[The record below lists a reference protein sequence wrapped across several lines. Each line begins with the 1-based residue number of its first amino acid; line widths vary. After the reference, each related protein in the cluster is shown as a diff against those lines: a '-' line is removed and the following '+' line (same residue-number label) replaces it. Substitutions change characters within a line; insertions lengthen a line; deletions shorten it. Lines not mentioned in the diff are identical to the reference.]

1 MRSIAT
7 ALFLAAT
14 MIALLALMQL
24 SSSPLWV
31 SPALVLVSVAAACV
45 ATGGVTWLAVVFG
58 SLGALTLGWLSSW
71 NLPVALMVT
80 SASWLAARAFL
91 TRSHKDLVV
100 FAAAAIPGSIVAGLV
115 TGHFSSAPLA
125 QHFAACVFAGA
136 ALAVS
141 HVVAKVDTPLA
152 HGLLTVGSALDGDV
166 GRALREAAEAY
177 RTQAQISSGKPVAR
191 ETWRSLLK
199 DAEARAAL
207 RGASGP
213 QAAKKVADL
222 DSRIL
227 ERVRELKTS
236 IDGEPVPPLA
246 EAPDTPVKEAAP
258 KAGLEPIVEPMVEP
272 SSDPVTAPKTEEMPA
287 DAVPV

>member
-7 ALFLAAT
+7 ALFLAAAT
-14 MIALLALMQL
+14 ITVLALLHLPG
-24 SSSPLWV
+24 SPLWI
-31 SPALVLVSVAAACV
+31 SPAMVLVSVLAACV

-58 SLGALTLGWLSSW
+58 SLGALTFGWTSSW
-71 NLPVALMVT
+71 NLPIALMIM

-100 FAAAAIPGSIVAGLV
+100 FAAAAIPGAIVAGLV

-141 HVVAKVDTPLA
+141 HVVAKTDTPSG
-152 HGLLTVGSALDGDV
+152 HGLLTAASAIDGDV
-166 GRALREAAEAY
+166 GRALLEAVEVH
-177 RTQAQISSGKPVAR
+177 RTQAQVSPSKPIAR
-191 ETWRSLLK
+191 ETWRSLLN

-213 QAAKKVADL
+213 QAEKKLADL
-222 DSRIL
+222 DRRII
-227 ERVRELKTS
+227 ERVRELRTS
-236 IDGEPVPPLA
+236 IDGESEPALTEQTGQETSTT
-246 EAPDTPVKEAAP
+246 EAGPTANA
-258 KAGLEPIVEPMVEP
+258 
-272 SSDPVTAPKTEEMPA
+272 DPRTETAP
-287 DAVPV
+287 V

>member
-7 ALFLAAT
+7 ALFLAAA

-24 SSSPLWV
+24 TGSPLWI
-31 SPALVLVSVAAACV
+31 SPAMVLVSVAAACV

-71 NLPVALMVT
+71 NLPVALIVT

-91 TRSHKDLVV
+91 TRSQKDLVV
-100 FAAAAIPGSIVAGLV
+100 FASAAIPGSIVAGWV

-136 ALAVS
+136 ALAVC

-152 HGLLTVGSALDGDV
+152 HGLRTVGSAMDGDV
-166 GRALREAAEAY
+166 GRALREAVDAH
-177 RTQAQISSGKPVAR
+177 RTQAQVSSGKPIPR
-191 ETWRSLLK
+191 ETWRGLLK
-199 DAEARAAL
+199 DAEARASL

-213 QAAKKVADL
+213 QAEKKLAEL
-222 DSRIL
+222 DRRIL
-227 ERVRELKTS
+227 ERVRELKSS
-236 IDGEPVPPLA
+236 IEGESEPVA
-246 EAPDTPVKEAAP
+246 ERTGADTPEEEAKKAETAPTAEAAP
-258 KAGLEPIVEPMVEP
+258 V
-272 SSDPVTAPKTEEMPA
+272 
-287 DAVPV
+287 